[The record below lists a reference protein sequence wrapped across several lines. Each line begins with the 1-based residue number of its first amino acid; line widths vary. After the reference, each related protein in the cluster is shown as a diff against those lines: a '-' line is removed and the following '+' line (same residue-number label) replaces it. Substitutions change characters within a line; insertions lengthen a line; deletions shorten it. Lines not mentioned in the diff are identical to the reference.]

1 MFVVING
8 DATTAG
14 SSFNFFAIIG
24 SMQPMILAPNIPQTN
39 AEGIYIEKAKDCTLN
54 NVTVTNQNG
63 KDITLVNCENI
74 ELK

>member
-1 MFVVING
+1 
-8 DATTAG
+8 
-14 SSFNFFAIIG
+14 
-24 SMQPMILAPNIPQTN
+24 MILAPNIPQTN
-39 AEGIYIEKAKDCTLN
+39 AEGIYIENAKDCTLN